1 MTITSRGVR
10 RRLLM
15 CAISLVVRLA
25 WPTSLADA
33 DFDRAQERTL
43 PASQEPVRL
52 ECDRLEVTE
61 SAAAR
66 MLSALG
72 RPVVC
77 VPRPLGVP
85 VPRPHPAAQ

>member
-1 MTITSRGVR
+1 MRITLRCPLR
-10 RRLLM
+10 RRLLI
-15 CAISLVVRLA
+15 CAMSLVLRLA

-33 DFDRAQERTL
+33 DLDRVPERTQ
-43 PASQEPVRL
+43 PATQEPVWL
-52 ECDRLEVTE
+52 ECDTLGVAESVT
-61 SAAAR
+61 AR

-85 VPRPHPAAQ
+85 RGARPTAQ